1 MNIRTNPDSALR
13 RPALTHAPALAHA
26 LALAYALALTLVHA
40 WARAWARKRSLG
52 AGLGL
57 GLGLGLALA
66 GTLSATAQAGQPQLD
81 LPRVHLH
88 VGPHQVSVQV
98 ASTHTQRQTG
108 LMWRRA
114 MASDDGMLF
123 VFERAGIQCF
133 WMQNTFLPLTAAFV
147 ADDGRIVNLAD
158 MEPLST
164 RSHCSTEPV
173 RFVLELH
180 QGWFAQRGIGPG
192 MKLRGGPFAGQA
204 APGLGAGR

>member
-13 RPALTHAPALAHA
+13 RPALAHA
-26 LALAYALALTLVHA
+26 LAWAYALALTLAHA
-40 WARAWARKRSLG
+40 WARARKRWLG
-52 AGLGL
+52 SGLGL
-57 GLGLGLALA
+57 ALALA
-66 GTLSATAQAGQPQLD
+66 GTLSATAHAGQPQLD

-98 ASTHTQRQTG
+98 ASTHAQRQTG

-164 RSHCSTEPV
+164 RSHCSSEPV

-204 APGLGAGR
+204 ALGLGAGR